1 MCQFF
6 AANSIFC
13 SLIGTELKEDINS
26 HWAILNVTNS
36 AYNRGYDDIFT
47 LYEIDFN
54 FVLNWYRKPIKCGD
68 VIRLQH
74 LATNKNLHSHHFSS
88 PLSGNQEISC
98 YGEEGVGDSGDHW
111 KVICSD
117 DFWLRSNTVK
127 FFHIDT
133 DVYLS
138 VSGRTFGR

>member
-1 MCQFF
+1 M
-6 AANSIFC
+6 
-13 SLIGTELKEDINS
+13 SLTRHINAGKFVWQNILQIGKVSSKEF
-26 HWAILNVTNS
+26 L
-36 AYNRGYDDIFT
+36 FT
-47 LYEIDFN
+47 SL
-54 FVLNWYRKPIKCGD
+54 RKPIKCGD

-74 LATNKNLHSHHFSS
+74 LSTSKNLHSHHFQS

-111 KVICSD
+111 KVVCSED
-117 DFWLRSNTVK
+117 AWYRSNAVK
-127 FFHIDT
+127 FLHVDT

>member
-1 MCQFF
+1 MLQTLHTF
-6 AANSIFC
+6 AGMITFLFC
-13 SLIGTELKEDINS
+13 MKLI
-26 HWAILNVTNS
+26 
-36 AYNRGYDDIFT
+36 
-47 LYEIDFN
+47 FN
-54 FVLNWYRKPIKCGD
+54 FSFKWCRKPIKCGD

-111 KVICSD
+111 KVICSG
-117 DFWLRSNTVK
+117 DFWLRSNAVK

-133 DVYLS
+133 DAYLS